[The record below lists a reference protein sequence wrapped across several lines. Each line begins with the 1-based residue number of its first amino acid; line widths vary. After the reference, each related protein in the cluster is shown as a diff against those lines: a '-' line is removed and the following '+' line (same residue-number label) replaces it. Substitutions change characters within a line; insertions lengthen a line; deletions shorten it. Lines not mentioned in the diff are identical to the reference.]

1 MRDGVPL
8 EQNQE
13 RGGGNADDSSLLQSQ
28 RAVPVKIRSRSVKA
42 KKSLSRLFLSVA
54 CAVFTIQTV
63 AGDLVTEGK
72 YYVCLSEQWL
82 EDFTA
87 FAVEKDFASIKAYLA
102 GDKCLVLRP
111 NLPVTVTDD
120 PALLGTR
127 TAFTIQGI
135 RFYAPSEEIVRRSSI
150 ARP

>member
-1 MRDGVPL
+1 MKIL
-8 EQNQE
+8 
-13 RGGGNADDSSLLQSQ
+13 S
-28 RAVPVKIRSRSVKA
+28 RAVTG
-42 KKSLSRLFLSVA
+42 KKSLTRFFLSAA
-54 CAVFTIQTV
+54 CASISLQTV

-72 YYVCLSEQWL
+72 YYACLSEQWL

-87 FAVEKDFASIKAYLA
+87 FAVDEDFASIKAYLA

-111 NLPVTVTDD
+111 NLPVTVADD

-135 RFYAPSEEIVRRSSI
+135 RFYAPSEEIVRK
-150 ARP
+150 

>member
-1 MRDGVPL
+1 MKILP
-8 EQNQE
+8 
-13 RGGGNADDSSLLQSQ
+13 
-28 RAVPVKIRSRSVKA
+28 RAVTAKRGLIRF
-42 KKSLSRLFLSVA
+42 FLSVA
-54 CAVFTIQTV
+54 CAAISLQTV

-72 YYVCLSEQWL
+72 YYACLSEQWL

-87 FAVEKDFASIKAYLA
+87 FAVAKDFASIKAYLA

-111 NLPVTVTDD
+111 NLPVTVADD

-135 RFYAPSEEIVRRSSI
+135 RFYAPSEEIVRK
-150 ARP
+150 